1 MGPWHRRRGRRQ
13 GCGQSWPGE
22 LLPLMIAFEK
32 SGEGA
37 HLGEGR
43 SKLNLG
49 YIKLEGTTNMW
60 GYLS

>member
-1 MGPWHRRRGRRQ
+1 
-13 GCGQSWPGE
+13 
-22 LLPLMIAFEK
+22 MIAFEK